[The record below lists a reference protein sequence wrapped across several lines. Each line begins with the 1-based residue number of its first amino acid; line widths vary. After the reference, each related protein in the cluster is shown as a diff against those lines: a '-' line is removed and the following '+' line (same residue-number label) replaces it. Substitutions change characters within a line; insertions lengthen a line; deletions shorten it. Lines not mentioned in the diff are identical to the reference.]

1 MLAIPQPRPRRGYNR
16 PMPELP
22 LPPPDVPPVAE
33 VSAPARTF
41 EAPKGFETKFRD
53 LSLSLASFEGPL
65 DLLLYLIR
73 EHKLDLLD
81 LPMAEVTRQYMD
93 HLLLM
98 EEMNLEVA
106 AEFIAMAA
114 HLIQIKSRLMLP
126 SPPSEDGDE
135 LDPREELV
143 QRLLEFQAVKEAT
156 KELVLREGE
165 WQSVVYARGLDL
177 QEHVRVEE
185 QPIQATL
192 FDLLGAYREALKKFL
207 PPPPVEVR
215 TPPRTLDQRI
225 AELIQEL
232 HGGLWLPFGGLLAK
246 AQTREDL
253 VITFLALLELMRTGR
268 VRLVQS
274 EAFGEIRVQA
284 A

>member
-1 MLAIPQPRPRRGYNR
+1 MPDPQDSSAETRP
-16 PMPELP
+16 
-22 LPPPDVPPVAE
+22 
-33 VSAPARTF
+33 SF

-53 LSLSLASFEGPL
+53 LSLRLASFEGPL

-81 LPMAEVTRQYMD
+81 LPMAEVTKQYMD

-98 EEMNLEVA
+98 EELNLEVA

-114 HLIQIKSRLMLP
+114 HLIQIKSRLLLP
-126 SPPSEDGDE
+126 LPPTEDGE
-135 LDPREELV
+135 EQDPREELV
-143 QRLLEFQAVKEAT
+143 QRLLDYQAVKEAT
-156 KELVLREGE
+156 KELAVREGE
-165 WQSVVYARGLDL
+165 WQSVVYTKGLDL
-177 QEHVRVEE
+177 QEHARVEE
-185 QPIQATL
+185 EPIQATL
-192 FDLLGAYREALKKFL
+192 FDLLGAYREALKKLL
-207 PPPPVEVR
+207 PPPAVEVR
-215 TPPRTLDQRI
+215 TAPRTLDQRI
-225 AELIQEL
+225 AEVIKDLQD
-232 HGGLWLPFGGLLAK
+232 GRWLPFSGLLAT

>member
-1 MLAIPQPRPRRGYNR
+1 ML
-16 PMPELP
+16 EP
-22 LPPPDVPPVAE
+22 LPSPQEPQAE
-33 VSAPARTF
+33 ARPTF

-53 LSLSLASFEGPL
+53 LSVRLASFEGPL

-81 LPMAEVTRQYMD
+81 LPMAEVTKQYMD

-98 EEMNLEVA
+98 EELNLEVA
-106 AEFIAMAA
+106 AEFVAMAA
-114 HLIQIKSRLMLP
+114 QLIQIKSRLLLP
-126 SPPSEDGDE
+126 APPTENGEE

-143 QRLLEFQAVKEAT
+143 QRLLDYQAVKEAT

-165 WQSVVYARGLDL
+165 WQSVVYAKGLDI
-177 QEHVRVEE
+177 QEHARVEDE
-185 QPIQATL
+185 PIQATL
-192 FDLLGAYREALKKFL
+192 FDLLGAYREALKKLL
-207 PPPPVEVR
+207 PPPPVEIR

-225 AELIQEL
+225 AEVIKEL
-232 HGGLWLPFGGLLAK
+232 QGGLWLPFSGLLAT
-246 AQTREDL
+246 AQTRDDL

-268 VRLVQS
+268 VKLVQS